1 MKSPPFRQT
10 LLLAALLTGAA
21 APAHALDILLSN
33 DDGYQSPNIRAL
45 YARLKQEGHHVVMSA
60 PKRNFSGASASFE
73 YFTPVDI
80 RRDPQ
85 DPNVHIVDSTPA
97 VAAMY
102 GLDRVFRDKAPD
114 LVISGPNIGWNAG
127 YLVNLSGTIGVL
139 EMALRRGVPA
149 MAVSADHSEDAPAK
163 VAGIVSALVTQLQA
177 SRKNPAEALL
187 PPGVG
192 LNMNLPRTNA
202 IRGVMQTVN
211 GDYSPHHMVFVDN
224 MATHALPGMT
234 LPARPGVVLGDAR
247 TQYDCGAA
255 RSEGRE
261 VERGNITIS
270 VLGARLDAPAAQ
282 GEAVYQRLSRFAA
295 TCESASSTVCPQADA
310 TR

>member
-1 MKSPPFRQT
+1 MKIPPLRQT
-10 LLLAALLTGAA
+10 LLLAAVLTGTA

-45 YARLKQEGHHVVMSA
+45 YARLKQEGHRVVMSA

-73 YFTPVDI
+73 YFTAVDVH
-80 RRDPQ
+80 RDPQ
-85 DPNVHIVDSTPA
+85 DPNVHVVDSTPA

-102 GLDRVFRDKAPD
+102 GLDRVYRDKAPD
-114 LVISGPNIGWNAG
+114 LVIAGPNIGWNAG

-177 SRKNPAEALL
+177 SRKSPAEALL

-192 LNMNLPRTNA
+192 LNVNLPRTDA

-211 GDYSPHHMVFVDN
+211 GDYSPYHMIFVDD
-224 MATHALPGMT
+224 MAPHALPGMT
-234 LPARPGVVLGDAR
+234 LPARPGVVLGDAK
-247 TQYDCGAA
+247 TQYDGGTAH
-255 RSEGRE
+255 SEGRE

-270 VLGARLDAPAAQ
+270 VIGARLDAPAAQ
-282 GEAVYQRLSRFAA
+282 AEAVYQQLSGFVAA
-295 TCESASSTVCPQADA
+295 CEGASGTVCRQAA
-310 TR
+310 AR